1 MLRFRDG
8 RIGRPQCESIDA
20 PEAARCVVHSA
31 RRAGTVSIEQSD
43 PVNWMNMEQID
54 HEPMRASAGRM
65 TKKRRGISIRTDGG
79 RIVGIRRAH
88 GRGLAQC
95 KVDRG
100 EGCAVSKTATV
111 MEWQT
116 QQEHTVAR
124 TQTHSR
130 TCVTLETDGTRLMR
144 RCRRHHC
151 TIPVHSARAA
161 GPA

>member
-130 TCVTLETDGTRLMR
+130 MEREKERARGAPMYSCAFCARL
-144 RCRRHHC
+144 
-151 TIPVHSARAA
+151 VHPSRIVCSVH
-161 GPA
+161 